1 MKFSKR
7 MFLMLL
13 TVMLLGS
20 VLSVPAFA
28 AESDCIQGIAFV
40 NASSLRLR
48 GEASTNSK
56 ILGSAAKNEVVV
68 LLGREGDWYKVNYNL
83 TVGYMHKDYL
93 KTATKE
99 NAELGYG
106 KVTASAVNLRQKPTT
121 ASASLGTVS
130 GGSKCYIIGVNEGW
144 YKVISGS
151 RIGYIRSDY
160 LELTEAPYENA
171 ASSNS
176 PKFFRL
182 GKSTGVTPS
191 AAALKGTSSS
201 ASGASGANISGAA
214 IVAEA
219 QKYLGAPY
227 VAGGASPSGFDC
239 SGFVSYVVNNCGAG
253 FSFGRL
259 TAESW
264 RQQCSIISASQM
276 RPGDLIFFQGT
287 YNTSGASHVG
297 IYLGDGKMIHC
308 GNPVKISSINTAY
321 WQQHFYCYGR
331 IPGM

>member
-1 MKFSKR
+1 
-7 MFLMLL
+7 
-13 TVMLLGS
+13 
-20 VLSVPAFA
+20 
-28 AESDCIQGIAFV
+28 
-40 NASSLRLR
+40 
-48 GEASTNSK
+48 
-56 ILGSAAKNEVVV
+56 
-68 LLGREGDWYKVNYNL
+68 
-83 TVGYMHKDYL
+83 MHKDYL

-151 RIGYIRSDY
+151 KIGYIRSDY

-201 ASGASGANISGAA
+201 ASGASGANVSGAA

-239 SGFVSYVVNNCGAG
+239 SGFVYYVLKNLGMSVSRTPAAQFVNIGTSVSKDN
-253 FSFGRL
+253 L
-259 TAESW
+259 
-264 RQQCSIISASQM
+264 
-276 RPGDLIFFQGT
+276 RPGDLVFFI
-287 YNTSGASHVG
+287 TSSSGNVSHVG
-297 IYLGDGKMIHC
+297 IYVGSGQFIHAPNSRSTVSYSDLTT
-308 GNPVKISSINTAY
+308 GY
-321 WQQHFYCYGR
+321 WSQHYYGAKR
-331 IPGM
+331 VG

>member
-56 ILGSAAKNEVVV
+56 ILGSAAKNEVVI
-68 LLGREGDWYKVNYNL
+68 LLGREGDCYKVNYNL

-151 RIGYIRSDY
+151 KIGYIRSDY

-239 SGFVSYVVNNCGAG
+239 SGFVYYVLKNLGMSVSRTPAAQFVNIGTSVSKDN
-253 FSFGRL
+253 L
-259 TAESW
+259 
-264 RQQCSIISASQM
+264 
-276 RPGDLIFFQGT
+276 RPGDLVFFI
-287 YNTSGASHVG
+287 TSSSGNVSHVG
-297 IYLGDGKMIHC
+297 IYVGSGQFIHAPNSRSTVSYSDLTT
-308 GNPVKISSINTAY
+308 GY
-321 WQQHFYCYGR
+321 WSQHYYGAKR
-331 IPGM
+331 VG

>member
-40 NASSLRLR
+40 NVSSLRLR

-56 ILGSAAKNEVVV
+56 ILGNAAKNEVVV

-151 RIGYIRSDY
+151 KIGYIRSDY

-227 VAGGASPSGFDC
+227 VAGGAGPSGFDC
-239 SGFVSYVVNNCGAG
+239 SGFVYYVLKELGYSPYRTPADQYKMGSSV
-253 FSFGRL
+253 SRSDL
-259 TAESW
+259 
-264 RQQCSIISASQM
+264 Q
-276 RPGDLIFFQGT
+276 PGDIVFFANT
-287 YNTSGASHVG
+287 YASGISHVG
-297 IYLGDGKMIHC
+297 IYAGNGQFIHSP
-308 GNPVKISSINTAY
+308 NSRSTVSYSSLESGY
-321 WQQHFYCYGR
+321 WAEHYYGAR
-331 IPGM
+331 RMN

>member
-219 QKYLGAPY
+219 QKYLGAP
-227 VAGGASPSGFDC
+227 
-239 SGFVSYVVNNCGAG
+239 
-253 FSFGRL
+253 
-259 TAESW
+259 
-264 RQQCSIISASQM
+264 
-276 RPGDLIFFQGT
+276 
-287 YNTSGASHVG
+287 
-297 IYLGDGKMIHC
+297 
-308 GNPVKISSINTAY
+308 
-321 WQQHFYCYGR
+321 
-331 IPGM
+331 